1 MTTLIKFIISLLLVI
16 ASTNVFSQSYTA
28 KVKDAETGE
37 SIPFATIQFT
47 LNSGTITN
55 EEGIFTIQEKD
66 IKKITDSV
74 YISSMG
80 YEEKGIWLPTQ
91 RDTIIHLASKAFEL
105 KGVFLTD
112 NPLSVEEIIDNV
124 SENLDKNYDVNTL
137 SRKRVFLRHSIIS
150 AMKKINLDF
159 KESTIDEFDE
169 KFMDSVSK
177 LIPRNSDFYQEMV
190 GDVYGNYGEN
200 KLVVD
205 KAAELYDKS
214 KNLSIEGVNETI
226 ERVFKE
232 NVKPDSY
239 LKFKSGL
246 FSTKIEVDSLLQA
259 NEDADKVAEK
269 VEESDNKWSFTKQMK
284 RQITS
289 IYKELLFNEDSK
301 LDILRKSSRYEF
313 TKDDFTYIDDEPVYI
328 IHFEPK
334 RSKDFKG
341 TLYINTEDFA
351 IVRADFTNVRPLYKF
366 GLLGITYRENVY
378 QGSMLFKKDDN
389 GKYSPKYIDLKK
401 GNYFAVD
408 RPVKIIE
415 KNKHVKGRRKQN
427 ELSFQVDISGTQI
440 DKYELVVFNAEDI
453 SSNVYEGTVENEK
466 AEATYL
472 PKYDPNFWDGHTII
486 EPNAAI
492 RSFEIVE

>member
-1 MTTLIKFIISLLLVI
+1 MTTLIKYILWLSI
-16 ASTNVFSQSYTA
+16 ALASVAAFSQSYTA
-28 KVKDAETGE
+28 RIKDAKTGE
-37 SIPFATIQFT
+37 PIPFATIQYT
-47 LNSGTITN
+47 LNSGTISN

-66 IKKITDSV
+66 VKKITDSV
-74 YISSMG
+74 HISSMG
-80 YEEKGIWLPTQ
+80 YEEKSIWLPTQ
-91 RDTIIHLASKAFEL
+91 RDTIINLASKAFEL

-124 SENLDKNYDVNTL
+124 TENLDKNYDVNSL
-137 SRKRVFLRHSIIS
+137 SRKRIFLRHSNGS

-159 KESTIDEFDE
+159 EESSIEEFDE
-169 KFMDSVSK
+169 QFMDSVSR

-190 GDVYGNYGEN
+190 ADVYGNYGES
-200 KLVVD
+200 KVVVN

-259 NEDADKVAEK
+259 SEDADKVAEK
-269 VEESDNKWSFTKQMK
+269 VEESEDKWSFTKQMK

-301 LDILRKSSRYEF
+301 LDMLRKSSRYEF
-313 TKDDFTYIDDEPVYI
+313 TKDDFTYIDDEPVYV

-351 IVRADFTNVRPLYKF
+351 VVRADFSNVKPLYKF

-378 QGSMLFKKDDN
+378 KGTMLFQKDDTGTYN
-389 GKYSPKYIDLKK
+389 PKYIDLTK

-427 ELSFQVDISGTQI
+427 ELSFQVDISGNQV
-440 DKYELVVFNAEDI
+440 DKYELVVFNSEKI
-453 SSNVYEGTVENEK
+453 SSGTYDSTSENEK

-472 PKYDPNFWDGHTII
+472 PKYDPNFWQGYTII

-492 RSFEIVE
+492 RSFEVVE